1 MDDPETSIQT
11 MEALIDLGVDVWIDD
26 FGTGQSSL
34 SYLKHLPAEV
44 LKIDK
49 VFIDQIADN
58 DEDREYLTS
67 IARAIR
73 SRGKRIVIEGVS
85 TEQQMI
91 QLRAI
96 DCELLQGFYFSKAV
110 GADDVRRLMSLD
122 TLPERPED

>member
-1 MDDPETSIQT
+1 M
-11 MEALIDLGVDVWIDD
+11 
-26 FGTGQSSL
+26 
-34 SYLKHLPAEV
+34 KHLPAEV

-49 VFIDQIADN
+49 VFIDQIADS

-85 TEQQMI
+85 TEQQMN
-91 QLRAI
+91 LLKEI

-110 GADDVRRLMSLD
+110 GADDARRLMSVER
-122 TLPERPED
+122 LPERSSD